1 MTTQETPITKPALKF
16 SQTDRIGWTTNMTIE
31 EITTLLPARPSDQ
44 LALFTETNRP
54 INSRHMD
61 GIVKFLDET
70 IDWAMPSIILAAD
83 PGRVQEQDNTITVR
97 PATLRILDGQHRLE
111 AIAALTH
118 RLGYTANI
126 EDQER
131 EQNSHKLQ
139 SLKDSEIP
147 VVIFQVKTLNDQK
160 QMFAWFARNRPIE
173 STNRNYFDQADP
185 FNNAA
190 KGTLEQSQVL
200 QCRVDHTK
208 TRTKATDNCLFT
220 LNELKSLAETLVTGT
235 KRGASRQDR
244 EYYKTQPRQDEIQS
258 NLVRFFDDFLPT
270 CGQDYAKLTK
280 SAALD
285 NELAYPRNGT
295 YAYDYPVLRLIL
307 NAWARWVEDTSNEND
322 QLANAIATLN
332 LSKTNPENDVSGSL
346 KLLDQDTLKFKNP
359 RDKAWQ
365 EATYTLM
372 STARKNETR

>member
-44 LALFTETNRP
+44 LALLTETNRP
-54 INSRHMD
+54 INRRQMD

-173 STNRNYFDQADP
+173 STNRNYFDKPTHSTTPPRAP
-185 FNNAA
+185 WNSLRYSNA
-190 KGTLEQSQVL
+190 GWT
-200 QCRVDHTK
+200 T
-208 TRTKATDNCLFT
+208 
-220 LNELKSLAETLVTGT
+220 
-235 KRGASRQDR
+235 
-244 EYYKTQPRQDEIQS
+244 PRPAP
-258 NLVRFFDDFLPT
+258 RPPT
-270 CGQDYAKLTK
+270 T
-280 SAALD
+280 
-285 NELAYPRNGT
+285 
-295 YAYDYPVLRLIL
+295 
-307 NAWARWVEDTSNEND
+307 
-322 QLANAIATLN
+322 
-332 LSKTNPENDVSGSL
+332 VSS
-346 KLLDQDTLKFKNP
+346 P
-359 RDKAWQ
+359 
-365 EATYTLM
+365 
-372 STARKNETR
+372 